1 MFERAFIG
9 FGVAFLSL
17 FSLPGLAYA
26 CITSGSFS
34 VEDIRKA
41 DAIFSGRILSYEIVT
56 TSDTDI
62 PTEYGLI
69 TVRVEKLVRGDAA
82 GDVQL
87 YWPNSTFALP
97 EDLLITDPALFAVV
111 DPDKESLSW
120 LGSVF
125 PILSSQRTDL
135 RQVFQ
140 PPCGGPFMLPFTSS
154 ISKNVSQVLAGKP
167 VDIYANLNPAEHLI
181 FRTIPSTRRTE
192 NSTKHVALLG
202 AIGVI
207 VSSGSGYLIWRRR
220 RRRKKTPT

>member
-9 FGVAFLSL
+9 FSLAFLSL
-17 FSLPGLAYA
+17 LSLPSVAYA
-26 CITSGSFS
+26 CITSGNFS
-34 VEDIRKA
+34 VADIREA
-41 DAIFSGRILSYEIVT
+41 DAIFSGRVLSYEIVT

-69 TVRVEKLVRGDAA
+69 TVRVEKLLRGDAA

-111 DPDKESLSW
+111 DPDKERLSW

-125 PILSSQRTDL
+125 PILSSQRADL

-140 PPCGGPFMLPFTSS
+140 PPCAGPFMLPFTSS
-154 ISKNVSQVLAGKP
+154 ISNNVSQVLAGKR
-167 VDIYANLNPAEHLI
+167 VDIYANLNPAEQLI

-192 NSTKHVALLG
+192 NSTKQVALLG

-207 VSSGSGYLIWRRR
+207 VISGSGYLIWRQRR
-220 RRRKKTPT
+220 RQTPT